1 MFLTHEAHRSRLSDY
16 LPDIG
21 ETYWRVAQVV
31 INQPWFV
38 VKAVHTERCEEGEET
53 RTHRTMLFSSI
64 VDIDDAMR
72 GKTAHVL
79 QVAAAFIVTP
89 AYMNNTDGWKM
100 ERLSAVWTAKEPRE
114 PTQTVH
120 IFETVEGNAYSTSAL
135 DTSVGE
141 LRYRM
146 LRLVFQS

>member
-1 MFLTHEAHRSRLSDY
+1 
-16 LPDIG
+16 
-21 ETYWRVAQVV
+21 
-31 INQPWFV
+31 
-38 VKAVHTERCEEGEET
+38 
-53 RTHRTMLFSSI
+53 MLFSSI